1 MGRDRLPRTSLPS
14 AGPGPTPPERR
25 ARWAALVAALLAV
38 GTAGPLRAEDW
49 TPERPED
56 ISRFGLSSL
65 AFEGV
70 LPVPEAELREV
81 MRSSASGILR
91 FRAVDPERLEGDAQR
106 IRAYL
111 RRLGY
116 WRCDVSLELLW
127 DPPRRATRAV
137 FHVAPGARRIVGRI
151 STAGN
156 RTFAEA
162 EVLSW
167 ITQAPGDPFDITR
180 TDRDR
185 TAMENTYANRGF
197 YDVRV
202 TADIQAA
209 SAAADSA
216 AEGSGI
222 VHDLV
227 YRIEE
232 GPRFVVGSVRIEG
245 NGFTKS
251 DIIRRELTIR
261 PGETLSRDAIDESR
275 ERLYSTGY
283 FSLVSIVPEEG
294 AQPEAVGVIVR
305 VTERKM
311 RFVGAGVG
319 YGTRDQLRL
328 SGEWGHRNLWGR
340 GKRGSIRGLLA
351 TELFPADLVRTG
363 IEGRYVEPWLFGT
376 RTLGSVELTFERRR
390 EFSGDEEYDLGL
402 VSLLMNVSRQL
413 TRHTRGWATLENEWA
428 DVDAQ
433 EGFELPDDRRPV
445 LTRTFTLTGE
455 RDRRNDYFDPTRG
468 FFHRVIGAFSGGPL
482 GGDTDFWRGQLEG
495 QWFRT
500 AADVT
505 FAGRL
510 RVGYERPFGP
520 STFVPD
526 RDRFKLGGP
535 TTVRGYDYQ
544 EIGPG
549 DFLLLGN
556 VEVRLPLFWRLSL
569 GTFLDAGNAWEDV
582 EDVRAADFRP
592 TDPHDD
598 PDAARETDV
607 RYSLGA
613 GLRFATP
620 VGPVRVDVARKLK
633 ILPVAPGESDD
644 EKRWG
649 YDFSLGHVF

>member
-1 MGRDRLPRTSLPS
+1 MGRERTPRPS
-14 AGPGPTPPERR
+14 GRILQGRR
-25 ARWAALVAALLAV
+25 SARVRFPALAALLVVLAAV
-38 GTAGPLRAEDW
+38 PPAPAAGEDTWTA
-49 TPERPED
+49 ERPDD
-56 ISRFGLSSL
+56 ISRFGLSSIT
-65 AFEGV
+65 FEGD
-70 LPVPEAELREV
+70 LPVPESTLRDAI
-81 MRSSASGILR
+81 RSSTTGLLR
-91 FRAVDPERLEGDAQR
+91 FRAVDTDRLEGDAQR
-106 IRAYL
+106 IRTTL

-116 WRCDVSLELLW
+116 WKCEVSLQLQW
-127 DPPRRATRAV
+127 NPPRRTSRAV
-137 FHVAPGARRIVGRI
+137 FHVTPMARRVVGRI
-151 STAGN
+151 TTAGN
-156 RTFAEA
+156 RTFGEG

-167 ITQAPGDPFDITR
+167 ITQSPGDPFDITR

-185 TAMENTYANRGF
+185 TAIENTYANRGF
-197 YDVRV
+197 YEVRV

-209 SAAADSA
+209 AEPADTV
-216 AEGSGI
+216 I

-251 DIIRRELTIR
+251 EIIRRELTIR

-283 FSLVSIVPEEG
+283 FSLVSIVPEQGSE
-294 AQPEAVGVIVR
+294 PDAVGVVVR
-305 VTERKM
+305 VSERKM

-340 GKRGSIRGLLA
+340 AKRGSVRGLLA

-376 RTLGSVELTFERRR
+376 RTLGSVELSFERRR
-390 EFSGDEEYDLGL
+390 EFSGDVEYDLGL
-402 VSLLMNVSRQL
+402 ISLLANVSRQL

-428 DVDAQ
+428 DLDAQ
-433 EGFELPDDRRPV
+433 EGFELPDNRRPE
-445 LTRTFTLTGE
+445 LTRSFTLTGE

-468 FFHRVIGAFSGGPL
+468 FFHRVIGGFSGGPL
-482 GGDTDFWRGQLEG
+482 GGDADFWRGQVES

-500 AADVT
+500 ASSVT

-510 RVGYERPFGP
+510 RVGYEQPFGP
-520 STFVPD
+520 SSFVPD

-556 VEVRLPLFWRLSL
+556 VEVRMPLFWRLSL
-569 GTFLDAGNAWEDV
+569 GTFADGGNAWEDV

-592 TDPHDD
+592 TDPHDSAVD
-598 PDAARETDV
+598 ARENDV
-607 RYSLGA
+607 RYSVGA
-613 GLRFATP
+613 GIRFATP
-620 VGPVRVDVARKLK
+620 VGPVRIDVARKLK
-633 ILPVAPGESDD
+633 ILPVAPGEPDD

>member
-1 MGRDRLPRTSLPS
+1 MGRDRIPRPPGRTRRGRPS
-14 AGPGPTPPERR
+14 ARG
-25 ARWAALVAALLAV
+25 AAVLGALLSGLLGAPAAPAADEAEW
-38 GTAGPLRAEDW
+38 TA
-49 TPERPED
+49 ERPGD
-56 ISRFGLSSL
+56 ISRFGLSSI
-65 AFEGV
+65 AFAGD
-70 LPVPEAELREV
+70 LPVPESELRDV
-81 MRSSASGILR
+81 LRSSTTGLLR
-91 FRAVDPERLEGDAQR
+91 FRAVDTDRLEGDAQR
-106 IRAYL
+106 VRAYL

-116 WRCDVSLELLW
+116 WKCEVALELEW
-127 DPPRRATRAV
+127 NPSHRTSRAV
-137 FHVAPGARRIVGRI
+137 FRVTPMTRRVVGRI

-156 RTFAEA
+156 RTFGEQ

-167 ITQAPGDPFDITR
+167 ITQEPGDPFDITR

-185 TAMENTYANRGF
+185 TAIENTYANRGF

-209 SAAADSA
+209 TDLPDTVLVHDL
-216 AEGSGI
+216 

-232 GPRFVVGSVRIEG
+232 GPRFVVGRVRIEG

-251 DIIRRELTIR
+251 DIIRRELTIH
-261 PGETLSRDAIDESR
+261 PGSTLSRDAIDESR

-283 FSLVSIVPEEG
+283 FSLVTIVPEEG
-294 AQPEAVGVIVR
+294 SEPGSVGVIVR
-305 VTERKM
+305 VSERKM

-340 GKRGSIRGLLA
+340 GKRGSVRGLLA

-376 RTLGSVELTFERRR
+376 RTLGSVELSFERRR
-390 EFSGDEEYDLGL
+390 EFSGEEEYDLGL
-402 VSLLMNVSRQL
+402 ISLLVNVSRQL
-413 TRHTRGWATLENEWA
+413 ARHTRGWATLENEWA
-428 DVDAQ
+428 DLDAQ
-433 EGFELPDDRRPV
+433 EGFELPDNRRPE
-445 LTRTFTLTGE
+445 LTRSFTLTGE

-468 FFHRVIGAFSGGPL
+468 FFHRVIGGFSGGPL
-482 GGDTDFWRGQLEG
+482 GGDADFWRGQMEG
-495 QWFRT
+495 QWFRS
-500 AADVT
+500 AASVT

-556 VEVRLPLFWRLSL
+556 VEVRVPLFWRLSL
-569 GTFLDAGNAWEDV
+569 GTFADGGNAWEDV
-582 EDVRAADFRP
+582 EDVRASDFRP
-592 TDPHDD
+592 TDPHDSPED
-598 PDAARETDV
+598 ARENDV
-607 RYSLGA
+607 RYSVGA

-633 ILPVAPGESDD
+633 ILPVEPDAPDD

>member
-1 MGRDRLPRTSLPS
+1 MGRDCLPRT
-14 AGPGPTPPERR
+14 TR
-25 ARWAALVAALLAV
+25 AFVGARGAMRAVAALVVLLA
-38 GTAGPLRAEDW
+38 AGSAPPARAQDW
-49 TPERPED
+49 TTERPDD
-56 ISRFGLSSL
+56 ISRFGLAAIVL
-65 AFEGV
+65 EGD
-70 LPVPEAELREV
+70 LPVPESQLRDV
-81 MRSSASGILR
+81 LRSSASGIFR
-91 FRAVDPERLEGDAQR
+91 FRAVDTDRLEGDAQR
-106 IRAYL
+106 IRAHL

-116 WRCDVSLELLW
+116 WKCEVSLELQW

-137 FHVAPGARRIVGRI
+137 FRVAPMAQRIVGGI
-151 STAGN
+151 TTAGN
-156 RTFAEA
+156 RTFGEA

-167 ITQAPGDPFDITR
+167 ITQSAGAPFDISR

-185 TAMENTYANRGF
+185 TAIENTYANRGF
-197 YDVRV
+197 YEVRV
-202 TADIQAA
+202 IADIQAA
-209 SAAADSA
+209 RDDPASAVV
-216 AEGSGI
+216 

-232 GPRFVVGSVRIEG
+232 GPRFVVGVVRIEG
-245 NGFTKS
+245 NGFTES

-283 FSLVSIVPEEG
+283 FSFVSIVPEE
-294 AQPEAVGVIVR
+294 ASQPESVGVVVR

-340 GKRGSIRGLLA
+340 GKRGSVRGLLA

-363 IEGRYVEPWLFGT
+363 IEGRYVEPWLLGT
-376 RTLGSVELTFERRR
+376 RTLGSVELSYERRR
-390 EFSGDEEYDLGL
+390 EFSGDEEYDLSL
-402 VSLLMNVSRQL
+402 VSLLVNVSRQL

-433 EGFELPDDRRPV
+433 GGFELPDDRRPE

-468 FFHRVIGAFSGGPL
+468 FFHRVIGGFSGGPL
-482 GGDTDFWRGQLEG
+482 GGDADFWRGQMEG

-500 AADVT
+500 AGPVT
-505 FAGRL
+505 LAGRL
-510 RVGYERPFGP
+510 RAGYERPFGP

-544 EIGPG
+544 AIGPG

-556 VEVRLPLFWRLSL
+556 LEMRAPLFWRLSL
-569 GTFLDAGNAWEDV
+569 GTFLDAGNAWEDL
-582 EDVRAADFRP
+582 EDVRGADFRP
-592 TDPHDD
+592 TEPHDD
-598 PDAARETDV
+598 PDTARESDV
-607 RYSLGA
+607 RYSVGA
-613 GLRFATP
+613 GVRVATP

-633 ILPVAPGESDD
+633 ILPVEPGEPDD
-644 EKRWG
+644 EARWG

>member
-1 MGRDRLPRTSLPS
+1 MGRDRISRPPGRLRLRLRSALVRLP
-14 AGPGPTPPERR
+14 G
-25 ARWAALVAALLAV
+25 VAALLLVLGLASAPAV
-38 GTAGPLRAEDW
+38 TAAAEEAW
-49 TPERPED
+49 TTDRPDD
-56 ISRFGLSSL
+56 ISRFGLSSIR
-65 AFEGV
+65 FEGD
-70 LPVPEAELREV
+70 LPVPESELRDAI
-81 MRSSASGILR
+81 RSSTTGLLR
-91 FRAVDPERLEGDAQR
+91 FRAVDPDRLEGDAQR
-106 IRAYL
+106 IRTAL

-116 WRCDVSLELLW
+116 WKCEVSLELQW
-127 DPPRRATRAV
+127 NPPRRTARAV
-137 FHVAPGARRIVGRI
+137 FRVTPMVRRVVGRI
-151 STAGN
+151 TTAGN
-156 RTFAEA
+156 RTFGEE

-167 ITQAPGDPFDITR
+167 VTQSPGDPFDITR

-185 TAMENTYANRGF
+185 TAVENTYANRGF
-197 YDVRV
+197 YEVRV

-209 SAAADSA
+209 AEPADTV
-216 AEGSGI
+216 I

-245 NGFTKS
+245 NEFTKS
-251 DIIRRELTIR
+251 EIIRRELTIR
-261 PGETLSRDAIDESR
+261 PGETLSRDAVDESR

-294 AQPEAVGVIVR
+294 SQPDAVGVVVR
-305 VTERKM
+305 VSERKM

-340 GKRGSIRGLLA
+340 GKRGSVRGLLA

-376 RTLGSVELTFERRR
+376 RTLGSVELSFERRR
-390 EFSGDEEYDLGL
+390 EFSGDVEYDLGL
-402 VSLLMNVSRQL
+402 ISLLVNVSRQL
-413 TRHTRGWATLENEWA
+413 TRHTRGWASLENEWA
-428 DVDAQ
+428 DLDAQ
-433 EGFELPDDRRPV
+433 EGFELPDNRRPE
-445 LTRTFTLTGE
+445 LTRSFTLTGE

-468 FFHRVIGAFSGGPL
+468 FFHRVIGGFSGGPL
-482 GGDTDFWRGQLEG
+482 GGDADFWRGQVES

-500 AADVT
+500 AASVT

-510 RVGYERPFGP
+510 RVGYEQPFGP

-556 VEVRLPLFWRLSL
+556 MEVRMPLFWRLSL
-569 GTFLDAGNAWEDV
+569 GTFADGGNAWEDV
-582 EDVRAADFRP
+582 DDVHAADFRP
-592 TDPHDD
+592 TDPHDS
-598 PDAARETDV
+598 PDDARENDV
-607 RYSLGA
+607 RYSVGA

-620 VGPVRVDVARKLK
+620 VGPVRIDVARKLK
-633 ILPVAPGESDD
+633 ILPVASGEPDD